1 MTLKAFQIAAPGELQ
16 LIDTPIPELKPDE
29 TLVRVAYAGL
39 CATDLAILSG
49 DMSLIRNGSI
59 RYPVRFGHEWSGVVE
74 KVGSAVTEFKP
85 GDRVISE
92 TAVTCGV
99 CEACKNKQWSKCAN
113 TRSLGTVNC
122 WEGAFADYML
132 MPERHLYKVPE
143 TISLQEAALIE
154 PSCIALAGIKK
165 LNIAPGKTVLVIG
178 TGAIGLAS
186 VALAKY
192 FGADRVL
199 LSGRKDGKLEIGR
212 AMGADVCINTTRES
226 MEDAVAKLTNGKG
239 VDVIVETSG
248 NIKLIP
254 EVLRMAGSGAYIGLI
269 GFYER
274 EVPSFAIDEIVMKSL
289 TVRGVMGE
297 FQLPGELLDILAT
310 GKLQLK
316 PMISHVIPFERTAD
330 VMYNINDYA
339 DTRIKVL
346 AEVDGSLK

>member
-1 MTLKAFQIAAPGELQ
+1 MKAFRIDAPGEVN

-59 RYPVRFGHEWSGVVE
+59 RYPVRFGHEWSGVIE
-74 KVGSAVTEFKP
+74 KIGSAVTEFKP

-99 CEACKNKQWSKCAN
+99 CEACKNKQWNKCQN
-113 TRSLGTVNC
+113 TNSLGTVKC
-122 WEGAFADYML
+122 WDGAFADYMV
-132 MPERHLYKVPE
+132 MPERHLYKLPDN
-143 TISLQEAALIE
+143 ISLQEGALIE

-165 LNIAPGKTVLVIG
+165 LHIGPGKTVLVIG

-192 FGADRVL
+192 FGADTVI
-199 LSGRKDGKLEIGR
+199 LSGRKDGKLEVGR
-212 AMGADVCINTTRES
+212 TMGADICINTTRES
-226 MEDAVAKLTNGKG
+226 MEDMVAQLTNGKG
-239 VDVIVETSG
+239 ADVIVETSG

-254 EVLRMAGSGAYIGLI
+254 AVLRMAASGAYIGLI
-269 GFYER
+269 GFYEQ

-289 TVRGVMGE
+289 SVRGVMGE
-297 FQLPGELLDILAT
+297 FELPGELLAILAT
-310 GKLQLK
+310 GKMQLK
-316 PMISHVIPFERTAD
+316 PMISHVIPFEKTAE
-330 VMYNINDYA
+330 VMYNIGDFA
-339 DTRIKVL
+339 DTRIKIL
-346 AEVDGSLK
+346 AEVAGEQA

>member
-1 MTLKAFQIAAPGELQ
+1 LKAFRIDAPGEVN
-16 LIDTPIPELKPDE
+16 LIDTPIPEMKPDE

-92 TAVTCGV
+92 TAVTCGI
-99 CEACKNKQWSKCAN
+99 CEACKNRQWSKCEN

-122 WEGAFADYML
+122 WDGAFADYMV
-132 MPERHLYKVPE
+132 MPERHLYKLPDN
-143 TISLQEAALIE
+143 ISLQEGALIE

-165 LNIAPGKTVLVIG
+165 LHIGPGKTVLVIG

-192 FGADRVL
+192 FGADTVI
-199 LSGRKDGKLEIGR
+199 LSGRKDGKLEVGR
-212 AMGADVCINTTRES
+212 TMGADICINTTRES
-226 MEDAVAKLTNGKG
+226 MEDMVAQLTNGKG
-239 VDVIVETSG
+239 ADVIVETSG

-254 EVLRMAGSGAYIGLI
+254 DVLRMAGNGAFIGLI

-289 TVRGVMGE
+289 SVRGVMGE
-297 FQLPGELLDILAT
+297 FELPGELLDILAT
-310 GKLQLK
+310 GKMQLK
-316 PMISHVIPFERTAD
+316 PMISHVIPFEKTAE
-330 VMYNINDYA
+330 VMYHANDYV
-339 DTRIKVL
+339 DTKIKIL
-346 AEVDGSLK
+346 AEVAGEQA

>member
-1 MTLKAFQIAAPGELQ
+1 MKAFRIDSPGEIN

-29 TLVRVAYAGL
+29 TLVRVAYAGI

-59 RYPVRFGHEWSGVVE
+59 RYPIRFGHEWSGVIE

-99 CEACKNKQWSKCAN
+99 CEACKNKQWSKCKD
-113 TRSLGTVNC
+113 TRSLGTIKC

-132 MPERHLYKVPE
+132 MPERHLYKVPDS
-143 TISLQEAALIE
+143 ISLQEAALIE

-165 LNIAPGKTVLVIG
+165 LHIGPGKTVLVIG

-186 VALAKY
+186 VALAQY
-192 FGADRVL
+192 FGADKVI
-199 LSGRKDGKLEIGR
+199 LSGRKDGKLEVGR
-212 AMGADVCINTTRES
+212 TMGADICINTTREA
-226 MEDAVAKLTNGKG
+226 MEEIVSQETNGAG

-248 NIKLIP
+248 NVKLIP
-254 EVLRMAGSGAYIGLI
+254 EVLRMAANGAYIGLI

-274 EVPSFAIDEIVMKSL
+274 EVTNFAIDEIVMKSL
-289 TVRGVMGE
+289 SVRGVMGE
-297 FQLPGELLDILAT
+297 FEMPGELLEILAT
-310 GKLQLK
+310 GKMQLK
-316 PMISHVIPFERTAD
+316 PMISHIIPFEQTAE
-330 VMYNINDYA
+330 VMKHADDYA
-339 DTRIKVL
+339 DTKIKIL
-346 AEVDGSLK
+346 AEVAGEQA